1 MSELD
6 QRMYDA
12 LQAENEKLIADNR
25 KMKSDIE
32 MLTEELNWFKVA
44 NRELENN
51 NHVLRAQMDVVEMFL
66 GKIDRGAKND
76 MWLSAKACRQGGD

>member
-32 MLTEELNWFKVA
+32 ELTTELEWFKAA
-44 NRELENN
+44 NRELGHDNQ
-51 NHVLRAQMDVVEMFL
+51 VLEAQMEVVRMFL
-66 GKIDRGAKND
+66 GK
-76 MWLSAKACRQGGD
+76 GDSDE